1 MYPYTIL
8 GTLDLYA
15 ILIAVGGAG
24 CLLLV
29 RFLADRRG
37 LSDAL
42 TNLILLSGIFG
53 MAAGYGA
60 AVLFQS
66 VYDFI
71 ETGEFILGA
80 GTGATFYGGLIGG
93 ACGFLVFY
101 FAVGHFVCRRG
112 EHLHSFFTMAGL
124 SACGITFA
132 HGFGR
137 IGCLMA
143 GCCYG
148 APTEAWY
155 GIYMVGLGYR
165 VIPTQLIEAI
175 FLFALTGLL
184 VYLVLHGRRGIFSL
198 YMAAYGVFRFLIE
211 YWRDDD
217 RGASLIPG
225 LSPSQLTACLML
237 LGAAI
242 LYFVERRLTSATS
255 TAPAS
260 TAPAPAAP
268 SVGAPTSPAAPI
280 AGASSDDPV
289 PGAPTAAVPPTA
301 DAPVTSPVPGTTTVE
316 TAAPSAPACTAP
328 APAAPSVGAPTSPAA
343 PTAAESGRAGE
354 EEP

>member
-112 EHLHSFFTMAGL
+112 EYLHSFFTVAGL

-255 TAPAS
+255 ITPAAPPADAPVTPPVPGTATGETAAPPVAPSAPAC

-289 PGAPTAAVPPTA
+289 PGTATE
-301 DAPVTSPVPGTTTVE
+301 E
-316 TAAPSAPACTAP
+316 TAAP
-328 APAAPSVGAPTSPAA
+328 PAA